1 MARKKDLTRLKRISI
16 LKPGETLRF
25 RDSRNKFA
33 KFDARKKLI
42 AEIWFA
48 GRKTNR
54 TLNKISKNKPVPQK
68 FPAAKMK
75 KRQFSIKAEKR
86 GQDQKSEV
94 KSLTIK
100 LNAHHTIADNIEV
113 KADKLLSDIVKNT
126 KQRKAT
132 FLTIEFQL
140 WGEYHSIEVV
150 IRGSNK
156 GNLAMEIAR
165 YIIARLYRNE
175 ARMSGIKDSDLGD
188 RADYVRTLEVKF
200 TWNASKRF

>member
-16 LKPGETLRF
+16 LKPGESLRF

-33 KFDARKKLI
+33 KFDARKKLV
-42 AEIWFA
+42 AEIWYA

-68 FPAAKMK
+68 FPARQMK
-75 KRQFSIKAEKR
+75 KRRLSIKAEKI

-94 KSLTIK
+94 KELSIK
-100 LNAHHTIADNIEV
+100 LNAHHTIADNVEA
-113 KADKLLSDIVKNT
+113 KADRLLSDIVKNT
-126 KQRKAT
+126 KNRRAT
-132 FLTIEFQL
+132 FLTIEFEL
-140 WGEYHSIEVV
+140 FNEYHSIDVV

-156 GNLAMEIAR
+156 GNLALEIAR

-175 ARMSGIKDSDLGD
+175 ARMSGIKKSDLGN
-188 RADYVRTLEVKF
+188 RAKYVRTLEVKF
-200 TWNASKRF
+200 TWNASNKF